1 MAKQVNVGLQSY
13 LKQIKNIP
21 LLTPERE
28 KELAIRAINGDIQA
42 RNELVSA
49 NLRLVVMAAKKY
61 NQNTSLS
68 FEDLIQ
74 ECNDGLMRAVKDF
87 KPELGYRFTTYA
99 MYWIKQAISRAILNH
114 SRTIRLPVH
123 IIELQSKYKKAVDTL
138 RIKLNREA
146 TDEEVAEY
154 LDVPVKKIKELQEL
168 KDPVSIHTALNDE
181 NDGTLEDI
189 IADPKAENI
198 EKNIDNELLA
208 KTINSL
214 LPTLE
219 QREQEIIIARFGLY
233 CAKVKTV
240 DQLGEEYG
248 VTKERIRQI
257 EQKALVKLRNPRR
270 AEMLRPYYA

>member
-74 ECNDGLMRAVKDF
+74 EGNDGLMRAVKDF

-168 KDPVSIHTALNDE
+168 KEPVSIHTALNDE

-219 QREQEIIIARFGLY
+219 QREQEIIIARFGLNGS
-233 CAKVKTV
+233 KVKTL

>member
-74 ECNDGLMRAVKDF
+74 EGNDGLMRAVKDF

-123 IIELQSKYKKAVDTL
+123 IIELQSKYKKAVDAL

-219 QREQEIIIARFGLY
+219 QREQEIIIARFGLNGS
-233 CAKVKTV
+233 KVKTL

>member
-74 ECNDGLMRAVKDF
+74 EGNDGLMRAVKDF

-123 IIELQSKYKKAVDTL
+123 IIELQSKYKKAVDAL

-219 QREQEIIIARFGLY
+219 QREQEIIIARFGLNGS
-233 CAKVKTV
+233 KVKTL

-270 AEMLRPYYA
+270 AEILRPYYA

>member
-68 FEDLIQ
+68 IEDLIQ
-74 ECNDGLMRAVKDF
+74 EGNDGLMRAVKDF

-219 QREQEIIIARFGLY
+219 QREQEIIIARFGLNGS
-233 CAKVKTV
+233 KVKTL

>member
-74 ECNDGLMRAVKDF
+74 EGNDGLMRAVKDF

-114 SRTIRLPVH
+114 SRTIRLPVN

-168 KDPVSIHTALNDE
+168 KEPVSIHTALNDE

-219 QREQEIIIARFGLY
+219 QREQEIIIARFGLNGS
-233 CAKVKTV
+233 KVKTL

>member
-21 LLTPERE
+21 LLIPERE

-74 ECNDGLMRAVKDF
+74 EGNDGLMRAVKDF

-123 IIELQSKYKKAVDTL
+123 IIELQSKYKKAVDAL

-219 QREQEIIIARFGLY
+219 QREQEIIIARFGLNGS
-233 CAKVKTV
+233 KVKTL

>member
-28 KELAIRAINGDIQA
+28 KELAIHAINGDIQA

-74 ECNDGLMRAVKDF
+74 EGNDGLMRAVKDF

-123 IIELQSKYKKAVDTL
+123 IIELQSKYKKAVDAL

-219 QREQEIIIARFGLY
+219 QREQEIIIARFGLNGS
-233 CAKVKTV
+233 KVKTL

-248 VTKERIRQI
+248 VTKERVRQI

>member
-74 ECNDGLMRAVKDF
+74 EGNDGLMRAVKDF

-114 SRTIRLPVH
+114 SRTIRLPVN
-123 IIELQSKYKKAVDTL
+123 IIELQSKYKKAVDAL

-219 QREQEIIIARFGLY
+219 QREQEIIIARFGLNGS
-233 CAKVKTV
+233 KVKTL

>member
-74 ECNDGLMRAVKDF
+74 EGNDGLMRAVKDF

-219 QREQEIIIARFGLY
+219 QREQEIIIARFGLNGS
-233 CAKVKTV
+233 KVKTL